1 MAFTNELSQSLDD
14 LDRQIGAEDR
24 SGETLEAI
32 LDKYLLEVEGA
43 SDSDIRTSVL
53 LLDSE
58 RKHLLHGAAP
68 SLPKEYCESIHG
80 LEIGP
85 SAGSCGTAAYMG
97 HSIFVTDIATDPL
110 WDDYRDLALPH
121 GLRSCWST
129 PIRSD
134 DDEVVGTFAIYHS
147 ATRAPTEDEIL
158 AIKGI
163 RGHVAQAIASF
174 SESHTV

>member
-110 WDDYRDLALPH
+110 WDDYRELALPH

>member
-1 MAFTNELSQSLDD
+1 MAFTNELSQSLND
-14 LDRQIGAEDR
+14 LDRRIGAEDH
-24 SGETLEAI
+24 SGDTLEAV
-32 LDKYLLEVEGA
+32 LDRYLLEVEGA
-43 SDSDIRTSVL
+43 ADTDIHTSIL
-53 LLDSE
+53 LLDGE
-58 RKHLLHGAAP
+58 HKHLLHGAGP
-68 SLPKEYCESIHG
+68 SLPKEYCDSIHG
-80 LEIGP
+80 LAIGP

-110 WDDYRDLALPH
+110 WDNYRHLALPH

-134 DDEVVGTFAIYHS
+134 DDKIVGTFAIYHS

-163 RGHVAQAIASF
+163 SGHVAKAIASF
-174 SESHTV
+174 SQSHAV

>member
-14 LDRQIGAEDR
+14 LDRRIGAEDH
-24 SGETLEAI
+24 SVDSLEAI

-53 LLDSE
+53 LLDKD
-58 RKHLLHGAAP
+58 RKRLLHGAGP
-68 SLPKEYCESIHG
+68 NLPREYCDSIHG
-80 LEIGP
+80 LPIGP

-97 HSIFVTDIATDPL
+97 HSIFVTDIAKDPL
-110 WDDYRDLALPH
+110 WDDYRHLAQPH
-121 GLRSCWST
+121 GLRACWST

-134 DDEVVGTFAIYHS
+134 DDEVIGTFAIYHS
-147 ATRAPTEDEIL
+147 TARAPTEEEIR

-163 RGHVAQAIASF
+163 SGHVAQAITSF
-174 SESHTV
+174 SETHAV